1 MIKRNEIIHVILC
14 GGAGSRLWPLSRESL
29 PKQFWPLIV
38 GSDYSLLQNTY
49 KRVNEIPDLSNPL
62 IITNE
67 KYRFLVEEQMK
78 EINIKKPTIILEPQG
93 RNTAPAIALAAI
105 QATSNGENP
114 YLLILSSD
122 HFIQNDLEFK
132 NKILEAIEFNTNDD
146 IVTFGIFPTS
156 PETGYGYIEIQNEE
170 QIEKKCLIEVL
181 RFVEKP
187 STDVARQYL
196 ESGKFLWNSG
206 IFLVRAEKI
215 INELEEY
222 ASDILNNCKKSF
234 SEKTIDN
241 NFIRPSEEIF
251 KKNENIPIDI
261 AVLEKSSSVKVLPL
275 DVGWSDIGDWKKLW
289 EKSNKDESLN
299 SINGNTVL
307 KNCSKSFFYSK
318 ERLIVGVGLE
328 DLAVIDADDSLLII
342 DKKSTPL
349 LKEIVNTLKSKGFK
363 ESKSFNK
370 EFRPWGSYK
379 SINSGDRWQVKE
391 IIVKPGQ
398 KLSLQSH
405 FHRSEH
411 WIVVKGTALVEING
425 NEKLVRENESVY
437 VPLGSKHR
445 LSNPGKINMNLIE
458 VQTGSYLDEEDII
471 RYDDI
476 YGREKSKNSD

>member
-1 MIKRNEIIHVILC
+1 MTKNNKIIPVILC
-14 GGAGSRLWPLSRESL
+14 GGSGSRLWPLSRESL

-49 KRVNEIPDLSNPL
+49 ERVRDIPDLSNPL

-78 EINIKKPTIILEPQG
+78 EININDPTIILEPQG
-93 RNTAPAIALAAI
+93 RNTAPAIALAAL
-105 QATSNGENP
+105 QATSGGENP

-122 HFIQNDLEFK
+122 HFIQNDKEFK
-132 NKILEAIEFNTNDD
+132 NKILEAIEFNTKDD
-146 IVTFGIFPTS
+146 IITFGIIPTS
-156 PETGYGYIEIQNEE
+156 PETGYGYIEIQNE
-170 QIEKKCLIEVL
+170 QFDDKNCLTKVL

-187 STDVARQYL
+187 NNERANQYVN
-196 ESGKFLWNSG
+196 SGKFLWNSG

-215 INELEEY
+215 IIELEKY
-222 ASDILNNCKKSF
+222 ASDILIHCRNSF
-234 SEKTIDN
+234 LNKTIDN
-241 NFIRPSEEIF
+241 NFIRPSEENFI
-251 KKNENIPIDI
+251 KNENTPIDI
-261 AVLEKSSSVKVLPL
+261 AVLEKSNSVKVMLI
-275 DVGWSDIGDWKKLW
+275 DIGWSDIGDWNKLW
-289 EKSNKDESLN
+289 EKSNKDKSFN
-299 SINGNTVL
+299 SIYGNTVL

-328 DLAVIDADDSLLII
+328 DLAVVDADDALLII

-405 FHRSEH
+405 YHRSEH
-411 WIVVKGTALVEING
+411 WIVVKGTAIVEIDG
-425 NEKLVRENESVY
+425 TEQLVRENESVY
-437 VPLGSKHR
+437 IPLGSKHR

-476 YGREKSKNSD
+476 YGREKS